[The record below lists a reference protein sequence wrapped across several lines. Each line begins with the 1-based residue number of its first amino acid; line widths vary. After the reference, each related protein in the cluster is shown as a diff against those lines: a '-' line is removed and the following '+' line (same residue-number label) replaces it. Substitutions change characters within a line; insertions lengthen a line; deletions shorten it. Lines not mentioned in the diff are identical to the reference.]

1 MLNLIKPDEPVQ
13 IKYLNQPQDNS
24 SISNEESKDVET
36 FSKELEKIG
45 LKFDDACKNKIDEDE
60 QELSKTEKAMND
72 RQRIIEKMGDDKDMD
87 DVFKVVKLKYETTI
101 AAFIDMKEKILQIKT

>member
-1 MLNLIKPDEPVQ
+1 M
-13 IKYLNQPQDNS
+13 
-24 SISNEESKDVET
+24 
-36 FSKELEKIG
+36 G
-45 LKFDDACKNKIDEDE
+45 LKFDNSCKNKIDEDE